1 MHVYLFIFRFDLQRV
16 VPDNVNLLRLNGG
29 RERFDNLN
37 LPISTTA
44 ETIRIFPTSTAA
56 ETIEYLTNLLYAIS
70 TF

>member
-1 MHVYLFIFRFDLQRV
+1 MHVYLFIFRFDLQRL

-44 ETIRIFPTSTAA
+44 ETIRIFPTPAAA